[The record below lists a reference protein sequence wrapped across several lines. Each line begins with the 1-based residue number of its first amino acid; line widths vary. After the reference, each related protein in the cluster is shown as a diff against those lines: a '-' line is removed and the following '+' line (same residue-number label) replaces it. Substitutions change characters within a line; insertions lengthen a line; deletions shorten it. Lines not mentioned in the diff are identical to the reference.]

1 MTLGTT
7 IESMHLLV
15 WLLPTREV
23 INDDRWWCIEK
34 NSVWRLSYLDH
45 HLTQVEDDF

>member
-1 MTLGTT
+1 MNMTLGTT

-23 INDDRWWCIEK
+23 IN
-34 NSVWRLSYLDH
+34 
-45 HLTQVEDDF
+45 